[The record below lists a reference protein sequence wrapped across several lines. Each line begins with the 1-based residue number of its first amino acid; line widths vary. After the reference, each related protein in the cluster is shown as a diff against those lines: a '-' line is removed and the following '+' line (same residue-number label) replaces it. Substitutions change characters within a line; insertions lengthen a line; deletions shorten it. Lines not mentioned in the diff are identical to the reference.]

1 MIKPTRGFGVP
12 YSAKKRKHKLID
24 SLASL
29 NPKSIVLNNSSYI
42 SSGIMSRGELK
53 TENKRR
59 GLLSSLEDDGDIY
72 DMLKKIIDDSP
83 SSSVN
88 RMTTCRSK
96 TQSNRVSNLRVITEK
111 TRDAVHSEEGTE
123 DNDSII
129 LRLEKQAQIVLNHKK
144 LKA

>member
-1 MIKPTRGFGVP
+1 MP

-53 TENKRR
+53 TENKKR

>member
-1 MIKPTRGFGVP
+1 MP